1 VKRMAAYGI
10 LLLCLFLFPWVPIGA
25 YQMHL
30 LILAAIFSVMTL
42 SLNLITGYVGELSL
56 GHAAFFGI
64 GAFTSAL
71 LSLRGNFSFWLSLP
85 AAGIM
90 AGLLGL
96 GIGYVTLRLRGAY
109 FVIVT
114 LAFAEIIELV
124 DINWV
129 SLTNGPMGLT
139 DIPLPQIFVPRLGLI
154 IFSSK
159 LHFFYLSLVF
169 LILVIYACYRLVNS
183 RIGRAWISIRENE
196 PLAQSVGVSA
206 FKYALLAFVIGSVF
220 TGMAGSIYAHYM
232 SFIGPEVFGFS
243 LTIDMLIMLI
253 TGGTGT
259 ISGPVIGALI
269 FTALPEYLRVA
280 QLYRLSI
287 FGIILILAVMFF
299 PQGIVPVSGQ
309 LLTYIRERSKSRW
322 LSLKHVH

>member
-1 VKRMAAYGI
+1 MVAFCI
-10 LLLCLFLFPWVPIGA
+10 LLLCFFLFPLLPIGA
-25 YQMHL
+25 YQTHI

-71 LSLRGNFSFWLSLP
+71 LSLRGNLSFWLSLP

-90 AGLLGL
+90 AGAFGL

-114 LAFAEIIELV
+114 LAFAGIIELV

-139 DIPLPQIFVPRLGLI
+139 DIPLPQIFIPGLGLI
-154 IFSSK
+154 VLRSK

-169 LILVIYACYRLVNS
+169 LMLVMYICYRLVNS

-196 PLAQSVGVSA
+196 ALAQSVGVSA
-206 FKYALLAFVIGSVF
+206 FRYALLAFVLGSVF

-243 LTIDMLIMLI
+243 LTIEMLIMLI

-287 FGIILILAVMFF
+287 FGIILMLAVMFF

-309 LLTYIRERSKSRW
+309 LLTYFRERK
-322 LSLKHVH
+322 KG

>member
-1 VKRMAAYGI
+1 MKRMVAFCI
-10 LLLCLFLFPWVPIGA
+10 LLLCFFLFPFLPIGE
-25 YQMHL
+25 YQTHL

-90 AGLLGL
+90 AGIFGL

-139 DIPLPQIFVPRLGLI
+139 DIPLPQIFIPGLGSIVL
-154 IFSSK
+154 SSK

-169 LILVIYACYRLVNS
+169 LILVIYICYRLVNS

-196 PLAQSVGVSA
+196 ALAQSVGVSA
-206 FKYALLAFVIGSVF
+206 FKYALLAFVLGSVF

-243 LTIDMLIMLI
+243 LTIEMLIMLI

-287 FGIILILAVMFF
+287 FGMILMLAVMFF

-309 LLTYIRERSKSRW
+309 LLTYFRGRKKS
-322 LSLKHVH
+322 